1 MRHGETH
8 LVHVFSLLTKDAK
21 RCLKKQIW
29 RKLHKTFSAQKRK
42 QLNVKIID

>member
-21 RCLKKQIW
+21 RCLKKNFGGNCIKRSVH
-29 RKLHKTFSAQKRK
+29 RKE
-42 QLNVKIID
+42 NN